1 MPLSQ
6 TALIRISTDMCRRSF
21 RTGRCPILVATG
33 VTARGLDVANVKH
46 VINYDLPS
54 TQHDG
59 ITEYV
64 HRIGRTARIGNE
76 GKATSFFSDRNE
88 DIGED
93 LVKILLESKQEVPDF
108 LQQYMPS
115 DPTAINWHDGTDDE
129 SDDGLGG
136 GFGGDAGGFDA
147 NAGFGGDTGLGGEGG
162 DAGGF
167 GGDAGGDSGG
177 FGGGFSA
184 DADSNDK
191 VASW

>member
-1 MPLSQ
+1 M
-6 TALIRISTDMCRRSF
+6 
-21 RTGRCPILVATG
+21 VATG

-54 TQHDG
+54 TQHSG

-76 GKATSFFSDRNE
+76 GKASSFFNDRND

-93 LVKILLESKQEVPDF
+93 LVKLLIESKQEVPDF
-108 LQQYMPS
+108 LQQHVPD
-115 DPTAINWHDGTDDE
+115 DPNSIEWHDGTDDE

-136 GFGGDAGGFDA
+136 GFNTEAGAGTGDD
-147 NAGFGGDTGLGGEGG
+147 
-162 DAGGF
+162 GGF
-167 GGDAGGDSGG
+167 GGDGFAAGEDSTE
-177 FGGGFSA
+177 
-184 DADSNDK
+184 K

>member
-1 MPLSQ
+1 M
-6 TALIRISTDMCRRSF
+6 
-21 RTGRCPILVATG
+21 VATG

-76 GKATSFFSDRNE
+76 GRATSFFNDRNE

-93 LVKILLESKQEVPDF
+93 LVKLLLESKQEVPDF
-108 LQQYMPS
+108 LQQHMPE
-115 DPTAINWHDGTDDE
+115 DPSKIEWHDGTDDE

-136 GFGGDAGGFDA
+136 GFGDVGG
-147 NAGFGGDTGLGGEGG
+147 GFGGDIGDSGGFDGG

-167 GGDAGGDSGG
+167 SGG
-177 FGGGFSA
+177 EFAAEG
-184 DADSNDK
+184 DNNDK
-191 VASW
+191 TASW

>member
-1 MPLSQ
+1 M
-6 TALIRISTDMCRRSF
+6 
-21 RTGRCPILVATG
+21 VATG

-54 TQHDG
+54 TQHSG

-76 GKATSFFSDRNE
+76 GKASSFFNDRND

-93 LVKILLESKQEVPDF
+93 LVKLLIESKQEVPDF
-108 LQQYMPS
+108 LQQHVPD
-115 DPTAINWHDGTDDE
+115 DPNSIEWHDGTDDE

-136 GFGGDAGGFDA
+136 GFNTEAVAGTGDD
-147 NAGFGGDTGLGGEGG
+147 
-162 DAGGF
+162 
-167 GGDAGGDSGG
+167 GG
-177 FGGGFSA
+177 FGGGGFA
-184 DADSNDK
+184 PGEDSTEK

>member
-1 MPLSQ
+1 MANSF
-6 TALIRISTDMCRRSF
+6 RRSF

-76 GKATSFFSDRNE
+76 GKATSFFNDRND

-93 LVKILLESKQEVPDF
+93 LCKILIESKQEVPDF
-108 LQQYMPS
+108 LEQFKPA
-115 DPTAINWHDGTDDE
+115 DGDIEWHDGTDDE
-129 SDDGLGG
+129 SDGG
-136 GFGGDAGGFDA
+136 IGDIGGMGD
-147 NAGFGGDTGLGGEGG
+147 AGFGGDTGGFGGD

-167 GGDAGGDSGG
+167 GVDNGGGD
-177 FGGGFSA
+177 GGFSV
-184 DADSNDK
+184 DNNDK

>member
-1 MPLSQ
+1 MG
-6 TALIRISTDMCRRSF
+6 T
-21 RTGRCPILVATG
+21 CPIMVATG
-33 VTARGLDVANVKH
+33 VTARGLDVANVRH
-46 VINYDLPS
+46 IINYDLPS
-54 TQHDG
+54 TQHGG

-76 GKATSFFSDRNE
+76 GKATSFFNDRNE

-93 LVKILLESKQEVPDF
+93 LVKILLESKQEIPDF
-108 LQQYMPS
+108 LQQHMPE
-115 DPTAINWHDGTDDE
+115 DPTAIDWHDGTDDE

-136 GFGGDAGGFDA
+136 GFGGDAGGFNAD
-147 NAGFGGDTGLGGEGG
+147 AGFGGDAGSGADGG

-167 GGDAGGDSGG
+167 GGDDGG

-184 DADSNDK
+184 DADNNDK